1 MLQDIR
7 IIISIAQCLGSYV
20 LSLMIALWGQETLGV
35 ATPTEVQHILA
46 KLHLTNK

>member
-35 ATPTEVQHILA
+35 ATPEVQHILA